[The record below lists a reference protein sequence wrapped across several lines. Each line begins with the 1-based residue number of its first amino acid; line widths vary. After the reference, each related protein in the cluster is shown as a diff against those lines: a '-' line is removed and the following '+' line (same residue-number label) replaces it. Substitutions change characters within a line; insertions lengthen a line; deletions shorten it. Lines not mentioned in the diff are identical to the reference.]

1 MQLMYYVKNS
11 TIMKDNID
19 RLLEALD
26 HNEYYSDED
35 IYELLKDPDARD
47 FYDNMSKTS
56 FLMSNSSVL
65 DIDIDEQWSKFISTH
80 HVPKCRR
87 RFSFFSRKIAVA
99 SAVFIITTIAI
110 VAGTMAVKYS
120 DVFSASP
127 RDIQSDSKEVIGT
140 RNETSVVKD
149 SLVQVRVQIPEIKVF
164 KDECFKQIILDV
176 CAYYDASAEFKSQTT
191 QDLRLYFNW
200 DTSQSLDDV
209 VDQLNSFDMIE
220 ISVSENHLIIK

>member
-1 MQLMYYVKNS
+1 
-11 TIMKDNID
+11 MKDNID

-35 IYELLKDPDARD
+35 IYELLKDPDVRD

-56 FLMSNSSVL
+56 SLLSDSSVR
-65 DIDIDEQWSKFISTH
+65 DIDIEEQWSKFISAH
-80 HVPKCRR
+80 QDLKCRR

-99 SAVFIITTIAI
+99 SVVLIITTIAI
-110 VAGTMAVKYS
+110 VAGTIAMKYS
-120 DVFSASP
+120 NVFSGSP
-127 RDIQSDSKEVIGT
+127 RDYKSDSKEVIGS
-140 RNETSVVKD
+140 RNETSVIKD
-149 SLVQVRVQIPEIKVF
+149 SLSEVYMQIPEIKVF
-164 KDECFKQIILDV
+164 KDESFKQIISDV
-176 CAYYDASAEFKSQTT
+176 CAYYDASAEYKSQTT

-200 DTSQSLDDV
+200 DSSQSLDDV

>member
-1 MQLMYYVKNS
+1 MQLMYYVKKS

-35 IYELLKDPDARD
+35 IYELLKDPDVRD

-56 FLMSNSSVL
+56 SLMSDSSAI
-65 DIDIDEQWSKFISTH
+65 DIDVDEQWSKFISTH
-80 HVPKCRR
+80 HAPKCRR

-99 SAVFIITTIAI
+99 SVVLIITTIAI
-110 VAGTMAVKYS
+110 VAGTIAVKYS
-120 DVFSASP
+120 GVFSARP
-127 RDIQSDSKEVIGT
+127 RNTHSDSRQVIESH
-140 RNETSVVKD
+140 NETAVLKD
-149 SLVQVRVQIPEIKVF
+149 SLAQVRVQIPEIKVF
-164 KDECFKQIILDV
+164 KDESFKQIILDV